1 MLGSARRTAEGQA
14 PRGGA
19 AAGPRR
25 RFDLADDAAVL
36 VSELACG
43 IPGCPPLE
51 TVIAF
56 WSVDGTRPHFKIFK
70 PVQDIVDDDLP
81 FAWLKDALAV
91 PDDFECSCC

>member
-1 MLGSARRTAEGQA
+1 MLGSVRKNAEQHQVLD
-14 PRGGA
+14 RVA
-19 AAGPRR
+19 AWTRR

-56 WSVDGTRPHFKIFK
+56 WSVDGTRHHFKIFK